1 MLYYKALHIIFVVTW
16 FAGLFY
22 FVRLLVYHAEA
33 NQKLEPERTILINHF
48 KGAER
53 RLWYGITWPSAILT
67 WLFGLLLATDVYGT
81 DFPQW
86 LWIKISFVIGLTI
99 YHYWCGKIL
108 KQFAGDKIKWTGT
121 QLRIFNEVASLFL
134 VAIVF
139 IVILKSQL
147 EWIKGLVGFI
157 LFGLLLMLS
166 IRLYKLIREKGD
178 KEDKE
183 DKC

>member
-33 NQKLEPERTILINHF
+33 NQKQEPERTILINHF

-67 WLFGLLLATDVYGT
+67 WIFGLLLATGFYCT

-99 YHYWCGKIL
+99 YHLWCGKIL
-108 KQFAGDKIKWTGT
+108 KQFADDKIKWTGT
-121 QLRIFNEVASLFL
+121 QLRIFNEVATLFL

-166 IRLYKLIREKGD
+166 IRLYKRLREKEKKD
-178 KEDKE
+178 
-183 DKC
+183 